1 MIDDKSPKGSWAK
14 ALKQPKQSHKYGA
27 KKTKCWQGHEHP
39 SKKEASRCDVLHD
52 DQKQG
57 KISSL
62 EIQPVFTFII
72 NGSPVKMKNG
82 QSLRYTAD
90 FQYNEGDLQ
99 VVEDSKGFVTADFRI
114 RAALFRHLYPQVE
127 LRIT

>member
-1 MIDDKSPKGSWAK
+1 MIDNSDAGSWEE
-14 ALKQPKQSHKYGA
+14 ALTKPKQSHKYGA
-27 KKTKCWQGHEHP
+27 KKAKCWQGHEHP

-57 KISSL
+57 KIRQL
-62 EIQPVFTFII
+62 ETQPRFEFVV
-72 NGSPVKMKNG
+72 NGEKVKMANG
-82 QSLRYTAD
+82 QYLRYTAD
-90 FQYNEGDLQ
+90 FQYFEGDKC

-114 RAALFRHLYPQVE
+114 RKALFLHLYPHIE

>member
-1 MIDDKSPKGSWAK
+1 MIDRDSPPGSWAK
-14 ALKQPKQSHKYGA
+14 ALRKPKQSHKYGA
-27 KKTKCWQGHEHP
+27 KKTKCWQGHDHP

-57 KISSL
+57 KIDGL
-62 EIQPVFTFII
+62 EIHPVFTFVI
-72 NGSPVKMKNG
+72 NGAPVMMKNG
-82 QSLRYTAD
+82 QPLRYTAD
-90 FQYNEGDLQ
+90 FKYNEAGKP

-114 RAALFRHLYPQVE
+114 RAALFRHLNPETE

>member
-1 MIDDKSPKGSWAK
+1 MIDDQSEPGSWAK
-14 ALKQPKQSHKYGA
+14 ALRKPKQSHKYGA
-27 KKTKCWQGHEHP
+27 KKTKCWQGHSHP

-57 KISSL
+57 KIENL
-62 EIQPVFTFII
+62 EIQPIFTFIV

-90 FQYNEGDLQ
+90 FQYDENGKQ
-99 VVEDSKGFVTADFRI
+99 VVEDSKGFITADFRI
-114 RAALFRHLYPQVE
+114 RAALFRHLYPNAE